1 MEGQSLNNS
10 QLVAR
15 FSLCVICSPLQCQTD
30 SASTS
35 VLSADAPLPSGFP
48 SFLSAIYPTLS
59 AQLEANLSSRAFDE
73 YHLLLGSG
81 SGGSGFGGAGG
92 AGGQEADRDH
102 VEQLVQLCYTQVV
115 QELNAAAGDDQS
127 EAQFSQQQQRGKKGY
142 SQQQRT
148 RGALPSPAQESGGA
162 GVLGISWSCNGS
174 VLAAGYGRT
183 DHVGWCVH
191 SGSACIAFWN
201 LMRRQL
207 DPSQPDMV
215 LETDFCPTALAYH
228 PERATIVAA
237 GLFNGEIRVWDT
249 ALIDQEGGGGEGGDA
264 AAAAGGVDAGNPLL
278 MRSGID
284 DYFHREPITRLQWV
298 RDPSALAR
306 GGGAGAGVG
315 GIGGGWS
322 LVSVAG
328 DGKVLFWSVDGDN
341 RLRFPTGGFMLTPN
355 AEWHGKGQTRKG
367 FGIMGGTAVAF
378 VDSATADASAAAP
391 GAAAAGGGA
400 ATGASHY
407 FVAATEGGGVVR
419 VALPLLRPKGGGTTD
434 AATGLRW
441 HRDAHRLV
449 ENADPAS
456 RFDLRKLIEKAA
468 RGSAAGSG
476 NEVTLE
482 TIFSVARP
490 PPSMLY
496 PSAVNRAFEGH
507 AGPAYGLEFNKF
519 DKRIFAS
526 AATDGKVKLFHVNQP
541 KPLLTLEALGGGGVS
556 GARAGAGAGGQIG
569 STTYLYSLAW
579 SPARPL
585 LLAVGT
591 SDGRVL
597 LYDLQQSML
606 APALSLSVSADRAAA
621 VQSLQFNRLE
631 PGLLAAADTKG
642 RVVVFD
648 LAASSAASAGR
659 ADRFATI
666 QPGEKRL
673 IQQMGALSANV

>member
-1 MEGQSLNNS
+1 
-10 QLVAR
+10 
-15 FSLCVICSPLQCQTD
+15 
-30 SASTS
+30 
-35 VLSADAPLPSGFP
+35 
-48 SFLSAIYPTLS
+48 
-59 AQLEANLSSRAFDE
+59 
-73 YHLLLGSG
+73 
-81 SGGSGFGGAGG
+81 
-92 AGGQEADRDH
+92 
-102 VEQLVQLCYTQVV
+102 
-115 QELNAAAGDDQS
+115 
-127 EAQFSQQQQRGKKGY
+127 
-142 SQQQRT
+142 
-148 RGALPSPAQESGGA
+148 
-162 GVLGISWSCNGS
+162 VLGLSWSCNGS

-201 LMRRQL
+201 LMRRAL
-207 DPSQPDMV
+207 DPARPDFT

-228 PERATIVAA
+228 PERPTIVAA

-249 ALIDQEGGGGEGGDA
+249 ALIDQEGAEGGDA
-264 AAAAGGVDAGNPLL
+264 AAAAAGGADAGNPLL

-306 GGGAGAGVG
+306 GGGTGGGVG
-315 GIGGGWS
+315 GVGGGWS

-355 AEWHGKGQTRKG
+355 AEWHGKGHTRKG

-378 VDSATADASAAAP
+378 VDSATADAAAAP
-391 GAAAAGGGA
+391 GNSGAGSASGS
-400 ATGASHY
+400 GASHY

-434 AATGLRW
+434 AASGLRW

-449 ENADPAS
+449 ENAEPAS

-468 RGSAAGSG
+468 RGGSNSTG

-482 TIFSVARP
+482 TIFSLARP
-490 PPSMLY
+490 PPAMLY

-526 AATDGKVKLFHVNQP
+526 AATDGRVKLFHVSQT
-541 KPLLTLEALGGGGVS
+541 KPLLTLEALGAGGG
-556 GARAGAGAGGQIG
+556 GARMGAAGGQPGG
-569 STTYLYSLAW
+569 STYLYSLAW

-606 APALSLSVSADRAAA
+606 QPALTLQVSADRAA

-642 RVVVFD
+642 RIVVFD

-659 ADRFATI
+659 ADRFAAI